1 MTTTTFTTRI
11 DLGLKKRLE
20 QLAERDRRSAS
31 FVANQAI
38 QNWVE
43 EREAT
48 RELVL
53 VGLELA
59 KTGRS
64 MSETDVDAWLR
75 QPDDAAFPDV
85 KLS

>member
-11 DLGLKKRLE
+11 DLELKKRLE
-20 QLAERDRRSAS
+20 QLASRDKRSAS

-38 QNWVE
+38 QNLVE

-48 RELVL
+48 RDLVF

-59 KTGRS
+59 KAGHS
-64 MSETDVDAWLR
+64 ISEQDIDSWLLG
-75 QPDDAAFPDV
+75 PNDAAFPTV
-85 KLS
+85 KAS

>member
-11 DLGLKKRLE
+11 DVGLKKRLE
-20 QLAERDRRSAS
+20 QLAERDKRSAS
-31 FVANQAI
+31 YVANQAI
-38 QNWVE
+38 QNLVE

-64 MSETDVDAWLR
+64 ISETDVDDWLR
-75 QPDDAAFPDV
+75 QPDDAVFPEV
-85 KLS
+85 KMS

>member
-1 MTTTTFTTRI
+1 MTTTTFTTLI

-20 QLAERDRRSAS
+20 QLATRDKRSAS

-38 QNWVE
+38 QNMVE

-53 VGLELA
+53 VGLELV
-59 KTGRS
+59 KSGHS
-64 MSETDVDAWLR
+64 ISEEDIDTWLR
-75 QPDDAAFPDV
+75 NSDDIAFPAA
-85 KLS
+85 KIT